1 LVSEK
6 QVEKAAKKV
15 IDLINDAKYFLIIPR
30 KTKYDAEALGTIC
43 ENWNK
48 AFDKI
53 EQAKKTILEVV
64 SQALAEIPCTLE
76 DTKPTYLRL
85 SKHFWFCYKTFS

>member
-1 LVSEK
+1 MVSEK
-6 QVEKAAKKV
+6 QVEKAAKRV
-15 IDLINDAKYFLIIPR
+15 IKLINDAKYFLIIPR

-48 AFDKI
+48 AFDNI

-64 SQALAEIPCTLE
+64 GQAWAEIPCILRE
-76 DTKPTYLRL
+76 HKPT
-85 SKHFWFCYKTFS
+85 

>member
-1 LVSEK
+1 MVTLVSEK
-6 QVEKAAKKV
+6 QVEEAAKKV
-15 IDLINDAKYFLIIPR
+15 KDLIDEAKWSLIIPR
-30 KTKYDAEALGTIC
+30 KTKYDVEALGTIC

-64 SQALAEIPCTLE
+64 SQSMAEIPCTS
-76 DTKPTYLRL
+76 RG
-85 SKHFWFCYKTFS
+85 H